1 MTASDAQL
9 AELIEMEQK
18 PAKRE
23 RRIPCVLKL
32 HMQYRGRYPSDPEF
46 VLPNWYRDFEV
57 ADKTTL
63 EQLAGVILQI
73 LGWVEDH
80 LYEFKINGRRNV
92 NFGNDGDYIVDA
104 IPAWQPPVEKPPVT
118 VWATALRVCL
128 TVVTHAYA
136 RCGMESLRIQ
146 ALRAPFSPVATN
158 KFHGRRMKRVLSAFE
173 RHIERLAVAVSE
185 RHVEAK
191 VIFGQRPTGAK

>member
-18 PAKRE
+18 PAKQE

-63 EQLAGVILQI
+63 EQLAGVYSRSSA
-73 LGWVEDH
+73 GWRTTSMNS
-80 LYEFKINGRRNV
+80 K
-92 NFGNDGDYIVDA
+92 
-104 IPAWQPPVEKPPVT
+104 
-118 VWATALRVCL
+118 L
-128 TVVTHAYA
+128 TVAA
-136 RCGMESLRIQ
+136 M
-146 ALRAPFSPVATN
+146 
-158 KFHGRRMKRVLSAFE
+158 
-173 RHIERLAVAVSE
+173 
-185 RHVEAK
+185 
-191 VIFGQRPTGAK
+191 

>member
-80 LYEFKINGRRNV
+80 LYEFKIKGRRYV
-92 NFGNDGDYIVDA
+92 NFGN
-104 IPAWQPPVEKPPVT
+104 
-118 VWATALRVCL
+118 
-128 TVVTHAYA
+128 
-136 RCGMESLRIQ
+136 
-146 ALRAPFSPVATN
+146 APRKKRSPG
-158 KFHGRRMKRVLSAFE
+158 KKRSY
-173 RHIERLAVAVSE
+173 
-185 RHVEAK
+185 
-191 VIFGQRPTGAK
+191 P

>member
-92 NFGNDGDYIVDA
+92 NFGNDGDY
-104 IPAWQPPVEKPPVT
+104 PAECRRRQGTRRWTCPISSAT
-118 VWATALRVCL
+118 TTRCSNSCATA
-128 TVVTHAYA
+128 
-136 RCGMESLRIQ
+136 
-146 ALRAPFSPVATN
+146 
-158 KFHGRRMKRVLSAFE
+158 
-173 RHIERLAVAVSE
+173 
-185 RHVEAK
+185 
-191 VIFGQRPTGAK
+191 